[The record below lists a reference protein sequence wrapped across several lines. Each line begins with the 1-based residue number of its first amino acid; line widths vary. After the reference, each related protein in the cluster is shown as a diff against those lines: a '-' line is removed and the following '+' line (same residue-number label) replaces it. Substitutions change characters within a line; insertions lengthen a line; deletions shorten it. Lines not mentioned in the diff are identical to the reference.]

1 MRTHA
6 EGTAIK
12 AGSTPV
18 LAVLATGG
26 TIASRRDADGAARPS
41 LSGGELLALVPPM
54 RVELRPREVL
64 AKDSASLTLGDM
76 QAISDAVGAELAD
89 PAINGVVVLHGTDA
103 MEETALLVQ
112 LQHQPAKPVVFTGA
126 QFAADHPQSDGPRN
140 LADALDAAMRAGRA
154 GVALVFGGRALPAWG
169 LYKEASD
176 SPEAFGRA
184 AEEGPSL
191 DRALPAPVAGLRV
204 DIVATH
210 PGSDGLHLD
219 ASLAAGA
226 RGVVISAMGSGNA
239 TPELVAAIARA
250 RARGVPVVVSSRVPR
265 GLLAPIYGGGGG
277 GHDMRRAGAIHARL
291 LRPGQAR
298 ILLAVLLANG
308 CPEPEI
314 ARAFEAGPA

>member
-6 EGTAIK
+6 EGTATMT
-12 AGSTPV
+12 GSPPV

-26 TIASRRDADGAARPS
+26 TIASRRGADGAARPS
-41 LSGGELLALVPPM
+41 LSGRDLLALVPPM
-54 RVELRPREVL
+54 QVELRPREVL
-64 AKDSASLTLGDM
+64 AKDSASLTLADM
-76 QAISDAVGAELAD
+76 QAISDAVGAQLAD
-89 PAINGVVVLHGTDA
+89 PTIDGVVVLHGTDA

-112 LQHQPAKPVVFTGA
+112 LQHQPAKRVVFTGA

-140 LADALDAAMRAGRA
+140 LADALGAAMAPGR
-154 GVALVFGGRALPAWG
+154 GVSLVFGGRALPAWG

-176 SPEAFGRA
+176 SPEAFERA
-184 AEEGPSL
+184 AEEEPSL

-219 ASLAAGA
+219 ASLSAGA
-226 RGVVISAMGSGNA
+226 RGIVISAMGSGNA

-250 RARGVPVVVSSRVPR
+250 RAQGVPVVVSSRVPR

-277 GHDMRRAGAIHARL
+277 GHDMRRAGAIHARI

-298 ILLAVLLANG
+298 ILLAALLANG
-308 CPEPEI
+308 CPEAEI

>member
-1 MRTHA
+1 MRIHA
-6 EGTAIK
+6 QGTETMT
-12 AGSTPV
+12 GDLPV

-41 LSGGELLALVPPM
+41 LTGSDLLALVPPM
-54 RVELRPREVL
+54 QIELRPREVL
-64 AKDSASLTLGDM
+64 AKDSAALTLTDM

-89 PAINGVVVLHGTDA
+89 PAIAGVVVLHGTDA

-112 LQHQPAKPVVFTGA
+112 LQHQPVKPVVLTGA
-126 QFAADHPQSDGPRN
+126 QFASDHPLSDGPRN
-140 LADALDAAMRAGRA
+140 LADALDAAMASGG
-154 GVALVFGGRALPAWG
+154 GVTLVFGGRVLPVWG

-176 SPEAFGRA
+176 SPEAFRRA
-184 AEEGPSL
+184 AEEEPSL
-191 DRALPAPVAGLRV
+191 QRALPASVAGLRV
-204 DIVATH
+204 DVVATH

-226 RGVVISAMGSGNA
+226 QGIVISAMGSGNA
-239 TPELVAAIARA
+239 TPELVAAISRA

-265 GLLAPIYGGGGG
+265 GVLAPIYGGGGG

-298 ILLAVLLANG
+298 ILLAALLANG
-308 CPEPEI
+308 CPDTEI
-314 ARAFEAGPA
+314 ARAFETAPG

>member
-1 MRTHA
+1 MRIHGD
-6 EGTAIK
+6 GTAVMT
-12 AGSTPV
+12 GDTPM

-41 LSGGELLALVPPM
+41 LTGSELLALVPPM
-54 RVELRPREVL
+54 RVQLRPREVL
-64 AKDSASLTLGDM
+64 AKDSAALTLADM

-89 PAINGVVVLHGTDA
+89 PAISGVVVLHGTDA

-112 LQHQPAKPVVFTGA
+112 LQHQPLKPVVFTGA
-126 QFAADHPQSDGPRN
+126 QFASDHPQSDGPRN
-140 LADALDAAMRAGRA
+140 LADALGAAMAPAG

-176 SPEAFGRA
+176 SPEAFRRA
-184 AEEGPSL
+184 AEEEPPL
-191 DRALPAPVAGLRV
+191 HRPLPAPVAGLRV
-204 DIVATH
+204 DVVATH

-226 RGVVISAMGSGNA
+226 RGIVISAMGSGNA
-239 TPELVAAIARA
+239 TPELVAAIGRA

-265 GLLAPIYGGGGG
+265 GVLAPIYGGGGG

-298 ILLAVLLANG
+298 ILLAALLANG
-308 CPEPEI
+308 CPEAEI
-314 ARAFEAGPA
+314 ARAFETAPG

>member
-1 MRTHA
+1 MRTDA
-6 EGTAIK
+6 EGPAMLT
-12 AGSTPV
+12 GDPPV

-26 TIASRRDADGAARPS
+26 TIASRRHADGAARPS
-41 LSGGELLALVPPM
+41 LSGGDLLALLPPM
-54 RVELRPREVL
+54 RVALRPREVL
-64 AKDSASLTLGDM
+64 AKDSAALTLSDM
-76 QAISDAVGAELAD
+76 QAISDAVGTALAD
-89 PAINGVVVLHGTDA
+89 PAIAGVVVLHGTDA

-140 LADALDAAMRAGRA
+140 LADALTAAMAPGR
-154 GVALVFGGRALPAWG
+154 GVALVFGGQVLPIWG
-169 LYKEASD
+169 LYKHASD
-176 SPEAFGRA
+176 QPDAFGRA
-184 AEEGPSL
+184 VEEDPSPL
-191 DRALPAPVAGLRV
+191 GILPAPVSGLRV

-219 ASLAAGA
+219 ASLTAGA

-239 TPELVAAIARA
+239 TADLVAAIARA

-298 ILLAVLLANG
+298 ILLAALLANG
-308 CPEPEI
+308 RPEAEI
-314 ARAFEAGPA
+314 ARAFEAAPS

>member
-1 MRTHA
+1 MRIHA
-6 EGTAIK
+6 QGTATTT
-12 AGSTPV
+12 GGLPV

-26 TIASRRDADGAARPS
+26 TIASRSDADGAARPS
-41 LSGGELLALVPPM
+41 LTGSDLLALVPPM
-54 RVELRPREVL
+54 QVELRPREVL
-64 AKDSASLTLGDM
+64 AKDSAALTLADM

-89 PAINGVVVLHGTDA
+89 PAIAGVVVLHGTDA

-112 LQHQPAKPVVFTGA
+112 LQHQPVRPVVFTGA
-126 QFAADHPQSDGPRN
+126 QFASDHPQSDGPRN
-140 LADALDAAMRAGRA
+140 LADALGAAMAPAG

-176 SPEAFGRA
+176 SPEAFRRA
-184 AEEGPSL
+184 AEEEPSL
-191 DRALPAPVAGLRV
+191 QRALPAPVAGLRV
-204 DIVATH
+204 DVVATH

-226 RGVVISAMGSGNA
+226 QGIVISAMGSGNA
-239 TPELVAAIARA
+239 TPELVAAISRA

-298 ILLAVLLANG
+298 ILLAALLANG
-308 CPEPEI
+308 CPETEI
-314 ARAFEAGPA
+314 ARAFETAPG